1 MAFSID
7 LRERVISA
15 IDNDMRITEAVKI
28 FKVSR
33 RVIYEWLDLRKTTG
47 GLARKTGY
55 QKGHSHKI
63 TDWEKFKAF
72 ANENQQ
78 SNSPQMIVAWEKLTG
93 VKVSESVM
101 LRGLK
106 KINFTF
112 KKKPLVTQKRIKKN
126 ERNF

>member
-1 MAFSID
+1 VAFSID

-15 IDNDMRITEAVKI
+15 VDNHMRITEAVKI

-33 RVIYEWLDLRKTTG
+33 RVIYEWLDLCKATG
-47 GLARKTGY
+47 SLAPKTGY

-72 ANENQQ
+72 VNENRQ
-78 SNSPQMIVAWEKLTG
+78 SNSPQMIIAWEKLTG

-106 KINFTF
+106 KINFTA
-112 KKKPLVTQKRIKKN
+112 KKKLSAMPKQIQ
-126 ERNF
+126 

>member
-1 MAFSID
+1 VAFSID

-15 IDNDMRITEAVKI
+15 VDNNMRITEAVKV

-33 RVIYEWLDLRKTTG
+33 RVIYEWLELRKTTG
-47 GLARKTGY
+47 NLAPKTGY

-72 ANENQQ
+72 AHENQQ
-78 SNSPQMIVAWEKLTG
+78 SNSPQMIIAWEKLSG

-101 LRGLK
+101 LRSLK
-106 KINFTF
+106 KINFTA
-112 KKKPLVTQKRIKKN
+112 KKKLSAMPKQIQ
-126 ERNF
+126 

>member
-1 MAFSID
+1 VAFSID

-15 IDNDMRITEAVKI
+15 VDNNMRVTEAVKL

-47 GLARKTGY
+47 SLAQKTGY

-63 TDWEKFKAF
+63 TDWEKFKVF
-72 ANENQQ
+72 ADENRQ
-78 SNSPQMIVAWEKLTG
+78 SNSPQMIIAWEKLTG

-106 KINFTF
+106 KINFTA
-112 KKKPLVTQKRIKKN
+112 KKKLSAMPKQIQ
-126 ERNF
+126 